1 MYSTLNFLMLLL
13 MINFLGNLIII
24 DHICQVISRNIGVIN
39 RLNFYLPLSS
49 LFHIYHS
56 LLLPYLHYGL
66 LAWGNTRLFYCCK
79 RILLLHKNALH
90 IICKLPVRSHT
101 DCLFFQSVLWKI
113 NDLSVGLLCTITLT
127 IIMLPLCISWHVCK
141 K

>member
-1 MYSTLNFLMLLL
+1 MLIKRNTCYLINPYIYCRFPIPLKILLWKRYPTLNFLVLLL

-66 LAWGNTRLFYCCK
+66 LAWGNTHHTL
-79 RILLLHKNALH
+79 ILLLQKNSIAAQECPSYYL
-90 IICKLPVRSHT
+90 
-101 DCLFFQSVLWKI
+101 
-113 NDLSVGLLCTITLT
+113 
-127 IIMLPLCISWHVCK
+127 
-141 K
+141 